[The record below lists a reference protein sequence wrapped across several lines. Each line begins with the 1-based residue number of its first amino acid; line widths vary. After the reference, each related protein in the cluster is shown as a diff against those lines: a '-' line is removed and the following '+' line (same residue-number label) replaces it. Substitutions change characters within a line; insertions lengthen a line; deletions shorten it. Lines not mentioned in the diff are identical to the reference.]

1 MANPQ
6 PSIQQFQSYLERR
19 HYASHTVENYG
30 LDLHLFFANR
40 PRLPATITHQD
51 VDDFVESHHVQ
62 HLAPTTMNRRLYALK
77 HFFDF
82 LLEQRQVL
90 GNPVK
95 ASHFAREGRPL
106 PRALTVAQI
115 QALFAQMKH
124 PMDRALFGLMLR
136 CGLRVS
142 EAVALKRRHID
153 WDQEALLIAQGKG
166 RKDRRGYLCTDAA
179 EMLREA
185 LSLRPKGVPGDAVF
199 WNRKRPTV
207 PLKDKA
213 IQKKIERLAK
223 AAGIDASCHSLRHTF
238 ASNLLEHGAEL
249 IAIKDRLGHATV
261 TASQRYARLSDQ
273 KVKAEYLRT
282 MNKVI
287 RQNKV

>member
-6 PSIQQFQSYLERR
+6 PSIKQFRSYLERR
-19 HYASHTVENYG
+19 NYASHTVESYC
-30 LDLHLFFANR
+30 LDLSLFFADR

-51 VDDFVESHHVQ
+51 VEDFVESHQVQ
-62 HLAPTTMNRRLYALK
+62 NLAPTTINRRLHALK

-82 LLEQRQVL
+82 LLEERQVL

-95 ASHFAREGRPL
+95 SSHFAREGRPL
-106 PRALTVAQI
+106 PRALTMAQI
-115 QALFAQMKH
+115 QALFGQMKH
-124 PMDRALFGLMLR
+124 PMDRSLFGLMLR

-142 EAVALKRRHID
+142 EVVALKRRHID
-153 WDQEALLIAQGKG
+153 WDQDALLIEQGKG
-166 RKDRRGYLCTDAA
+166 RKDRRGYLCADAA

-185 LSLRPKGVPGDAVF
+185 LALRPKGVPGDAVF

-223 AAGIDASCHSLRHTF
+223 AAGIEASCHSLRHTF
-238 ASNLLEHGAEL
+238 ASNLLENGAEL
-249 IAIKDRLGHATV
+249 IAIKDLLGHASV
-261 TASQRYARLSDQ
+261 TSSQRYARLSNQ
-273 KVKAEYLRT
+273 KVKEEYLRT

>member
-6 PSIQQFQSYLERR
+6 PSIKQFRAYLERR
-19 HYASHTVENYG
+19 HYASHTVESYG

-51 VDDFVESHHVQ
+51 VEDFVESHHMQ
-62 HLAPTTMNRRLYALK
+62 NLAPTTINRRLYALK

-82 LLEQRQVL
+82 LLEKRQVL

-95 ASHFAREGRPL
+95 PSHFAREGRPL

-142 EAVALKRRHID
+142 EAVALRRRHID
-153 WDQEALLIAQGKG
+153 WDQCALLIEQGKG
-166 RKDRRGYLCTDAA
+166 RKDRRGYLCPEAA

-185 LSLRPKGVPGDAVF
+185 LALRPKGVPGDAVF

-207 PLKDKA
+207 PLSDKA

-223 AAGIDASCHSLRHTF
+223 AAGIEASCHSLRHTF

-249 IAIKDRLGHATV
+249 VAIKDLLGHTTV
-261 TASQRYARLSDQ
+261 TASQRYARLSNQ
-273 KVKAEYLRT
+273 KVKEEYLRT
-282 MNKVI
+282 MKKVM
-287 RQNKV
+287 RQTKV